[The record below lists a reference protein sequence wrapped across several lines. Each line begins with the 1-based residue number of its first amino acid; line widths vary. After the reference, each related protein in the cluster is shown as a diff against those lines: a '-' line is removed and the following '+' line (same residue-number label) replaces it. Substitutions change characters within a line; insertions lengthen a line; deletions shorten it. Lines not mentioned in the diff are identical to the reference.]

1 MADNAELVAGYPR
14 LAHEMGSIPEL
25 AIYRR
30 FADLNNQNLLYYQ
43 AELVMLERKLRR
55 QERASSISSA
65 DTSNSELKDATH
77 LEYAKDWY
85 WLAEEDPNNRQWQT
99 VLRLRE
105 VLKDYSQSRSP
116 RTITMPLLHRC

>member
-1 MADNAELVAGYPR
+1 MADTAELVAGYPR

-65 DTSNSELKDATH
+65 DTSNSERKSATH

-99 VLRLRE
+99 VLRLRD
-105 VLKDYSQSRSP
+105 VLKEYSQ
-116 RTITMPLLHRC
+116 